1 MRLPDFRLE
10 THLARWEFTAEHH
23 LTASDAEAM
32 SMRELLAFGTAAQ
45 RDAFENLWL
54 GYTETWGAPDLRE
67 AIAAT
72 YDTISA
78 NQVLGFAGASEG
90 IFAAN
95 NVLLDA
101 ESHAVVVTPTTR
113 ATNHCPQPSATPPA
127 FRSIP
132 TTAGRSTS
140 TVSPPRSA
148 RIPNSSRSIS
158 RTTRRERSSIGSATT
173 P

>member
-10 THLARWEFTAEHH
+10 THFARWEFTAEHH

-32 SMRELLAFGTAAQ
+32 SMRELLAFGTATQ

-78 NQVLGFAGASEG
+78 NQILGFAGASEG

-101 ESHAVVVTPTTR
+101 EPCRGGDAQLPESRITALVHLPSHR
-113 ATNHCPQPSATPPA
+113 C
-127 FRSIP
+127 
-132 TTAGRSTS
+132 
-140 TVSPPRSA
+140 SA
-148 RIPNSSRSIS
+148 RSR
-158 RTTRRERSSIGSATT
+158 RRLVARC
-173 P
+173 